1 MNEKKSIK
9 ISLSTFFLILSLII
23 IIIMGFVI
31 YKLYTQNMNK
41 LTANTNDS
49 NIQPIT
55 NSVEKYNNI
64 NTERNDST
72 PSDIIQDNPKTE
84 NFDNS
89 MSIELAYGILNKY
102 KAENLPDANW
112 YITNVKLIAH
122 GDNNTYLVSYE
133 DINLDGNYPESAST
147 IIEFKNGKWVTD
159 LPGSTGF
166 DDKYLSKY
174 NFINYENEK
183 NLTSSSMSIELA
195 YGILNKYKAENLPDA
210 NWYITNVKLVAH
222 GDNNTYLVSYE
233 DINLDGNYPES
244 ASTTIELKNGKWI
257 TDLPGSTGFDD
268 EYLSKYNFIYY

>member
-1 MNEKKSIK
+1 MNEKKSVK

-64 NTERNDST
+64 NTERNDS
-72 PSDIIQDNPKTE
+72 
-84 NFDNS
+84 
-89 MSIELAYGILNKY
+89 
-102 KAENLPDANW
+102 
-112 YITNVKLIAH
+112 
-122 GDNNTYLVSYE
+122 
-133 DINLDGNYPESAST
+133 
-147 IIEFKNGKWVTD
+147 
-159 LPGSTGF
+159 
-166 DDKYLSKY
+166 
-174 NFINYENEK
+174 
-183 NLTSSSMSIELA
+183 
-195 YGILNKYKAENLPDA
+195 KYKAENLPDA

-244 ASTTIELKNGKWI
+244 ASTIIEFKNGKWV
-257 TDLPGSTGFDD
+257 TDLPGSSGFDD